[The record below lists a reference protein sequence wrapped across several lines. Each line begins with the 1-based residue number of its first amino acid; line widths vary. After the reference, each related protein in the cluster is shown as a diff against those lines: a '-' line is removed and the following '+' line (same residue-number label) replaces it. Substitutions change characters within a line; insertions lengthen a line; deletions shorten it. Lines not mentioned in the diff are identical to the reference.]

1 MKNFE
6 LREQTKVTTNH
17 AIRQTTI
24 PVGDARRI
32 FTQNGP
38 YGEPYFLKE
47 GDIKASDRM
56 LTVILDFHPGMSSHD
71 PTTYRALEEMASF
84 CKAVAAFPYCN
95 YLEDA
100 SAINVYLVPLDGKVN
115 TDFVEKVKK
124 VRRKHGR

>member
-1 MKNFE
+1 
-6 LREQTKVTTNH
+6 Q
-17 AIRQTTI
+17 
-24 PVGDARRI
+24 
-32 FTQNGP
+32 
-38 YGEPYFLKE
+38 